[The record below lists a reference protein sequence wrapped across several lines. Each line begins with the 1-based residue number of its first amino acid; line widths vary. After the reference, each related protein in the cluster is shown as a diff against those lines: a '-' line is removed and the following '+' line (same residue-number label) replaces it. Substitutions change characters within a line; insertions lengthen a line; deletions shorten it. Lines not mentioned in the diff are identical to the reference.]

1 MSILFVFLITRLSL
15 KKMKNVLLIGNSKQ
29 LENRIFVEKTNIK
42 FDQICRFTL
51 GWAHIYDKIKKHSG
65 KAFDTLVLHYYCH
78 DAALNELRKYK
89 LIHNVKNIMMMA
101 PKLSHTL
108 KPVKY
113 ASGIPYEKLTKNDFR
128 KIHKVLIEYGF
139 PLSQFTP
146 RTGIITIIYLSFLK
160 NCKVY
165 LLGFDVEGIDSVSD
179 QHIETEIKLSPDHT
193 ILHESR
199 LLQKLI
205 KEGRCCLY
213 YDI

>member
-1 MSILFVFLITRLSL
+1 
-15 KKMKNVLLIGNSKQ
+15 MKNVLLIGNSKQ
-29 LENRIFVEKTNIK
+29 VENRIFVEKTNIK

-51 GWAHIYDKIKKHSG
+51 GWAHIYNKIKKHSG
-65 KAFDTLVLHYYCH
+65 KAFNTLVLHNYCH

-89 LIHNVKNIMMMA
+89 LIHNVKNILMMT

-113 ASGIPYEKLTKNDFR
+113 ARGIPYEKLSKSDFI
-128 KIHKVLIEYGF
+128 KIDKILIEYGF
-139 PLSQFTP
+139 PLTQFTP

-160 NCKVY
+160 KCKVY
-165 LLGFDVEGIDSVSD
+165 LMGFDVDGIDSVSD
-179 QHIETEIKLSPDHT
+179 QHIIPGRKLTPYHT
-193 ILHESR
+193 ILHESI

-213 YDI
+213 